1 MLAINVFEFKKHLGL
16 ACHCMKLNGGA
27 LLWEQATSWKLEEAI
42 QLFFV
47 VDEGGPIVAS
57 SQSPA
62 SENVNYLADQNTG

>member
-1 MLAINVFEFKKHLGL
+1 
-16 ACHCMKLNGGA
+16 MKLNGGA

-57 SQSPA
+57 SQYPA
-62 SENVNYLADQNTG
+62 SENVNYLADHNTG